1 MNNGNLYD
9 KVFSIFGFVMV
20 FFYLGLGY
28 YLIFSPYLN
37 YIDKPLRVI
46 IGVPLI
52 IYGIYRAIT
61 SFQKIKDNFFS
72 KDDDGD
78 DDK

>member
-1 MNNGNLYD
+1 MNSGNLYD

-28 YLIFSPYLN
+28 YLIFSPQLN

-46 IGVPLI
+46 IGIPLI
-52 IYGIYRAIT
+52 IYGIYRAFT
-61 SFQKIKDNFFS
+61 SYQKIKENFFS
-72 KDDDGD
+72 NDDEDNE
-78 DDK
+78 